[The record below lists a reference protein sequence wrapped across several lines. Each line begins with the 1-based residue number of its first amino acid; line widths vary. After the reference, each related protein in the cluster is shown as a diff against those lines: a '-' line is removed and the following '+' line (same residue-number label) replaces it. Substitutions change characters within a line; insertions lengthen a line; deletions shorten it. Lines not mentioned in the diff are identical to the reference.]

1 MPLGREVRLSVLEKL
16 IKREADV
23 FGYLT
28 QQDRGDIPALVK
40 WNRRAAACRIA
51 ELFM

>member
-16 IKREADV
+16 IKHETDV

-28 QQDRGDIPALVK
+28 QQDRGDIPALDRYDIRFVH
-40 WNRRAAACRIA
+40 
-51 ELFM
+51 